1 MSGSGGWDCGWV
13 SNGETNLPTAC
24 YETIEGIQGVTMNR
38 IVLAGLAV
46 FAVVGSGVA
55 TRTLSGQAQATQ
67 AQAAEF
73 QQNVLPVLAK
83 SCLGCHNDKALA
95 GKLSLEPLRDPAT
108 TATHTAIWQSVL
120 EKVSA
125 GAMPPPTA
133 KPLTDAERAAVIGWI
148 KTLPGLT
155 AGTTTGEPMAGR
167 VTARR
172 LNRVEYNNTI
182 RDLLGVA
189 ARPADE
195 FPVDDSGYG
204 FDNNGDVLSVSP
216 MLMEKYMQAAEKISR
231 LAVYGEA
238 VPPKPTRLVR
248 LMNRRSQDAYD
259 VLSEGNSGMYLP
271 YSLRGAMY
279 GNFTFPVDGEYEFRL
294 RIANFRGDDAD
305 ITDEE
310 RARRAEER
318 RKLFEARRLEREKA
332 AAAGGPGAGTAA
344 GAPARGG
351 RAGGAPRREPTPEEL
366 KARDEA
372 ARKAAPPR
380 KLILTVDGAQVI
392 STVIEGTGS
401 FGYSQGEFTERA
413 TVKAGERFIRASYP
427 ELANLDNPLQNINPD
442 MRRGLFVDYLDI
454 VGPFNPSTAR
464 PASYTKV
471 FVCSQKTA
479 QCART
484 ILSTLMERAYR
495 RPVTDDELKSKVDL
509 VTLAQREGDSFDEG
523 IRLALQAILSSPNFL
538 FRIEA
543 NPRPRASAGSQEQDP
558 AYVRNAPLLSVR
570 RAGLALQTRQL
581 EYPVSNI
588 ELASRLSYFLW
599 ASMPDV
605 ELMRV
610 AKAGTLRQPAVLEA
624 QVRRMMAD
632 PKGFNLVENWAAQ
645 WLQLR
650 NLGRTKPDPKRFP
663 TVDDELLDAMRTET
677 MKFVETIIKEDRSLL
692 DFIDAPFTWV
702 NGPLAR
708 HYGIKGVDGEA
719 FQRVT
724 LDGEQRSGIL
734 TQGAILTVSSYPT
747 RTSPPVR
754 GKWVMEN
761 LLGTPPPPPP
771 DDVPSLN
778 DSNIGTEVSLRER
791 LEQHRRDPSCSP
803 CHMLMDPLGFGLENY
818 DAVGAWRTHD
828 GKFPIETAGTLPGG
842 QSFTGSKGLKE
853 ILRAKSDAF
862 VHNVSEKMLTYSLGR
877 GMERFDRPTLEA
889 ISRQVKA
896 SDYRFSALVMEVV
909 KSKPFQMQTVEGAR
923 P

>member
-1 MSGSGGWDCGWV
+1 MTQRWCAALLVCVAIG
-13 SNGETNLPTAC
+13 A
-24 YETIEGIQGVTMNR
+24 
-38 IVLAGLAV
+38 A
-46 FAVVGSGVA
+46 FA
-55 TRTLSGQAQATQ
+55 TRTLNGQAQATQ
-67 AQAAEF
+67 ALAAEF
-73 QQNVLPVLAK
+73 QQDVLPVMAK
-83 SCLGCHNDKALA
+83 SCLGCHNDKARA
-95 GKLSLEPLRDPAT
+95 GELSLESLRDPAT
-108 TATHTAIWQSVL
+108 TATHTDVWQRVL

-133 KPLTDAERAAVIGWI
+133 KALTDAERTAVLNWI
-148 KTLPGLT
+148 KKVPGVG
-155 AGTTTGEPMAGR
+155 AAATTGEAMAGR

-231 LAVYGEA
+231 LAVYGEV

-248 LMNRRSQDAYD
+248 MMNRRSQDAYD
-259 VLSEGNSGMYLP
+259 TVVNEGNSGIYLP

-279 GNFTFPVDGEYEFRL
+279 GNYTFPVDGEYEFRL

-318 RKLFEARRLEREKA
+318 RKLFEQRRLEREKA
-332 AAAGGPGAGTAA
+332 AAAGATAPGQGGGP
-344 GAPARGG
+344 GG
-351 RAGGAPRREPTPEEL
+351 RAGGPRREPTPEEL

-392 STVIEGTGS
+392 STVIEGTGT
-401 FGYSQGEFTERA
+401 FGYSQGEFTSRA

-427 ELANLDNPLQNINPD
+427 ELANLENPLQNINPD

-454 VGPFNPSTAR
+454 VGPFNPSAAP
-464 PASYTKV
+464 PASYNKI
-471 FVCSQKTA
+471 FICKQKTQ

-484 ILSTLMERAYR
+484 ILGSLMEQAYR
-495 RPVTDDELKSKVDL
+495 RPVTDEELKSKLDL

-523 IRLALQAILSSPNFL
+523 IRLALQAILASPNFL

-543 NPRPRASAGSQEQDP
+543 NPRPRAGTAGSNDQDP
-558 AYVRNAPLLSVR
+558 AYRMPNVAAAVVHRPTSGVANRQTTADR
-570 RAGLALQTRQL
+570 RSTNDER
-581 EYPVSNI
+581 PVSDI

-599 ASMPDV
+599 ASMPDG
-605 ELMRV
+605 ELMKV

-632 PKGFNLVENWAAQ
+632 PKAYNLVENWAAQ

-663 TVDDELLDAMRTET
+663 TVDDELLDAMRKET
-677 MKFVETIIKEDRSLL
+677 SLFVEAIIKEDRSLL
-692 DFIDAPFTWV
+692 DFIDGPFTFV

-708 HYGIKGVDGEA
+708 HYGINGVDGEE

-724 LDGEQRSGIL
+724 LDGEQRSGVL

-791 LEQHRRDPSCSP
+791 LEQHRKDPSCSP
-803 CHMLMDPLGFGLENY
+803 CHLLMDPLGFGLENY
-818 DAVGAWRTHD
+818 DAVGVWRTHD
-828 GKFPIETAGTLPGG
+828 GKFPIETSGTLPGG
-842 QSFTGSKGLKE
+842 QNFTGSKGLKE
-853 ILRAKSDAF
+853 ILRGKSDVF
-862 VHNVSEKMLTYSLGR
+862 INNVTEKLLTYSLGR
-877 GMERFDRPTLEA
+877 GLERYDRPTVET
-889 ISRQVKA
+889 ISRQVADNGYK
-896 SDYRFSALVMEVV
+896 FSALVMGVV

-923 P
+923 Q

>member
-1 MSGSGGWDCGWV
+1 
-13 SNGETNLPTAC
+13 
-24 YETIEGIQGVTMNR
+24 MNR
-38 IVLAGLAV
+38 KLFAGLAV
-46 FAVVGSGVA
+46 CAVVGSGWV
-55 TRTLSGQAQATQ
+55 TRTLNGQAQATQ
-67 AQAAEF
+67 ANAAEY
-73 QQNVLPVLAK
+73 QQNVLPVLSK
-83 SCLGCHNDKALA
+83 SCMTCHNDRSKAGTLSLDPFKDPFTALA
-95 GKLSLEPLRDPAT
+95 QPAV
-108 TATHTAIWQSVL
+108 WQKML

-133 KPLTDAERAAVIGWI
+133 GSLSPAERDALVGFAKKV
-148 KTLPGLT
+148 PGVVD
-155 AGTTTGEPMAGR
+155 AMDVRPSVGR

-231 LAVYGEA
+231 LAVYGET
-238 VPPKPTRLVR
+238 VPDKPMRLVR

-259 VLSEGNSGMYLP
+259 VVTEGNAGIYLP

-294 RIANFRGDDAD
+294 RIANFRGDDGD
-305 ITDEE
+305 LTDEE

-332 AAAGGPGAGTAA
+332 AAAGTPVA
-344 GAPARGG
+344 GG
-351 RAGGAPRREPTPEEL
+351 RGGAPRRVATPEEL
-366 KARDEA
+366 KAREEA

-380 KLILTVDGAQVI
+380 KLILTVDGAEVI

-401 FGYSQGEFTERA
+401 FGYSQGEFTERV

-427 ELANLDNPLQNINPD
+427 ELANLDSPLQNINPD

-454 VGPFNPSTAR
+454 VGPFNPSTA
-464 PASYTKV
+464 PPESYKKI
-471 FVCSQKTA
+471 FICSQKTP
-479 QCART
+479 QCAQT
-484 ILSTLMERAYR
+484 ILSALMERAYR
-495 RPVTDDELKSKVDL
+495 RPVTQEEIASKLELVR
-509 VTLAQREGDSFDEG
+509 LAQREGDSFEEG
-523 IRLALQAILSSPNFL
+523 IRLALQAILASPNFL
-538 FRIEA
+538 FRVEA
-543 NPRPRASAGSQEQDP
+543 NPGPRAELQRSPNVLARMQ
-558 AYVRNAPLLSVR
+558 AP
-570 RAGLALQTRQL
+570 RAAAPRID
-581 EYPVSNI
+581 EYQVSDI

-599 ASMPDV
+599 ASMPDA

-632 PKGFNLVENWAAQ
+632 PKGFNLVENWASQ

-663 TVDDELLDAMRTET
+663 TVDDELLDAMRKET
-677 MKFVETIIKEDRSLL
+677 LMFVETIIKEDRSLL

-708 HYGIKGVDGEA
+708 HYGIEGVDGEE

-724 LDGEQRSGIL
+724 LDGEQRSGVL

-747 RTSPPVR
+747 RTSIPVR

-778 DSNIGTEVSLRER
+778 ESNIGTEISLRER
-791 LEQHRRDPSCSP
+791 LEQHRRDPNCSP

-818 DAVGAWRTHD
+818 DAVGAWRTMD
-828 GKFPIETAGTLPGG
+828 GKFPIEPSGTLPGG
-842 QSFTGSKGLKE
+842 QSFDGSKGLKE
-853 ILRAKSDAF
+853 VLKTKSDAF
-862 VHNVSEKMLTYSLGR
+862 VNNVTEKLLTYSLGR
-877 GMERFDRPTLEA
+877 GLERYDRPTVEA
-889 ISRQVKA
+889 ITGKVKA

-909 KSKPFQMQTVEGAR
+909 KSKPFQMQSVEGVR

>member
-1 MSGSGGWDCGWV
+1 MSRK
-13 SNGETNLPTAC
+13 L
-24 YETIEGIQGVTMNR
+24 
-38 IVLAGLAV
+38 LAGLIV
-46 FAVVGSGVA
+46 FALAGGGLA
-55 TRTLSGQAQATQ
+55 TGTLRGQTAPAATPQEFEQA
-67 AQAAEF
+67 
-73 QQNVLPVLAK
+73 VLPVLSK
-83 SCLGCHNDKALA
+83 SCLQCHNDRVHAGNFSLDAMRDPSAALA
-95 GKLSLEPLRDPAT
+95 KPAV
-108 TATHTAIWQSVL
+108 WQKVL
-120 EKVSA
+120 DKVSA
-125 GAMPPPTA
+125 GAMPPA
-133 KPLTDAERAAVIGWI
+133 QARPLTPAERDAITGWI
-148 KTLPGLT
+148 RRLPGIFDAAT
-155 AGTTTGEPMAGR
+155 AAPAAGR

-216 MLMEKYMQAAEKISR
+216 MLMEKYMQAAEKISK
-231 LAVYGEA
+231 LAVYGETL
-238 VPPKPTRLVR
+238 PPKPTRLVR

-259 VLSEGNSGMYLP
+259 VLSEGTSGVYLP

-279 GNFTFPVDGEYEFRL
+279 GNYTFPVDGEYEFRL
-294 RIANFRGDDAD
+294 RIANFRGDNQNDL
-305 ITDEE
+305 TDEE
-310 RARRAEER
+310 RARLAEER
-318 RKLFEARRLEREKA
+318 RKRFEQLRAERQKALEAAKAAGGNA
-332 AAAGGPGAGTAA
+332 AAALP
-344 GAPARGG
+344 
-351 RAGGAPRREPTPEEL
+351 PRREATPEEL
-366 KARDEA
+366 KAREEA

-380 KLILTVDGAQVI
+380 KLILSVDGAPII
-392 STVIEGTGS
+392 STVIEGNGS
-401 FGYSQGEFTERA
+401 FGYSQGEFTSRA
-413 TVKAGERFIRASYP
+413 KVKAGERFLRASYP
-427 ELANLDNPLQNINPD
+427 ELANLDDPRENINPD

-454 VGPFNPSTAR
+454 VGPFNPSTA
-464 PASYTKV
+464 PPESYKKI
-471 FVCSQKTA
+471 FICSQKTA

-484 ILSTLMERAYR
+484 ILSSLMERAYR
-495 RPVTDDELKSKVDL
+495 RPVTDQELKSKLDL

-543 NPRPRASAGSQEQDP
+543 PSST
-558 AYVRNAPLLSVR
+558 VR
-570 RAGLALQTRQL
+570 RPTSVGERRVPGAPMLAMAAQRPAIDDRRSTPT
-581 EYPVSNI
+581 EYPVSDI
-588 ELASRLSYFLW
+588 DLASRLSYFLW
-599 ASMPDV
+599 ASMPDA

-610 AKAGTLRQPAVLEA
+610 AKSGTLHEPAVLEA

-632 PKGFNLVENWAAQ
+632 PKGYNLVENWAAQ

-663 TVDDELLDAMRTET
+663 TVDDELLDAMRKET
-677 MKFVETIIKEDRSLL
+677 NLFVDAIIKEDRSLL
-692 DFIDAPFTWV
+692 DFIDAPFTFV

-708 HYGIKGVDGEA
+708 HYGIKGVDGEE

-771 DDVPSLN
+771 DNVPQLN
-778 DSNIGTEVSLRER
+778 DANIGTEVSLRER

-803 CHMLMDPLGFGLENY
+803 CHVLMDPLGFGLENY

-842 QSFTGSKGLKE
+842 QTFSGSKGLKE
-853 ILRAKSDAF
+853 ILRGKSDVF
-862 VHNVSEKMLTYSLGR
+862 VRNVTEKMLTYSLGR
-877 GMERFDRPTLEA
+877 GLERFDRPTVDVIA
-889 ISRQVKA
+889 RNVAANNYK
-896 SDYRFSALVMEVV
+896 FSALVMEVV
-909 KSKPFQMQTVEGAR
+909 KSKPFLMQSVEGAK

>member
-1 MSGSGGWDCGWV
+1 MLRKV
-13 SNGETNLPTAC
+13 F
-24 YETIEGIQGVTMNR
+24 
-38 IVLAGLAV
+38 AGLVICA
-46 FAVVGSGVA
+46 AVGSGFA
-55 TRTLSGQAQATQ
+55 TRTIVGQGQSQPT
-67 AQAAEF
+67 AEEY
-73 QQNVLPVLAK
+73 QQHVLPVLSK
-83 SCLGCHNDKALA
+83 SCMTCHNDRSKA
-95 GKLSLEPLRDPAT
+95 GTLSLEAFKEPS
-108 TATHTAIWQSVL
+108 TALADQTIWPKVL
-120 EKVSA
+120 ERVTA
-125 GAMPPPTA
+125 GTMPPAAAP
-133 KPLTDAERAAVIGWI
+133 PLSPADRDAIAAWI
-148 KTLPGLT
+148 RTLPGMA
-155 AGTTTGEPMAGR
+155 AGTTARAGAGR

-216 MLMEKYMQAAEKISR
+216 MLMEKYMQAAQKISR
-231 LAVYGEA
+231 LAVYGEQIPA
-238 VPPKPTRLVR
+238 KPTRLIR

-259 VLSEGNSGMYLP
+259 VLSQGNSGVYLP

-294 RIANFRGDDAD
+294 RIANFRGDNETDL
-305 ITDEE
+305 TDED
-310 RARRAEER
+310 RAKQAEER
-318 RKLFEARRLEREKA
+318 RKRFEALRLERQKALAEAKA
-332 AAAGGPGAGTAA
+332 AGKP
-344 GAPARGG
+344 APALP
-351 RAGGAPRREPTPEEL
+351 PRREVTPEEL

-372 ARKAAPPR
+372 ARNAAPPR
-380 KLILTVDGAQVI
+380 KLILSVDGAPVI
-392 STVIEGTGS
+392 TTVIEGNGS
-401 FGYSQGEFTERA
+401 FGYSQGEFTARA
-413 TVKAGERFIRASYP
+413 KVKAGERFLRASYP
-427 ELANLDNPLQNINPD
+427 ELANLADPRENINPD

-454 VGPFNPSTAR
+454 VGPFSPSTMP
-464 PASYTKV
+464 PASHKNI
-471 FVCSQKTA
+471 FICAQKTA

-484 ILSTLMERAYR
+484 ILSSLMERAYR
-495 RPVTDDELKSKVDL
+495 RPVTAEELKSKLDL
-509 VTLAQREGDSFDEG
+509 VALAQREGDTFDEG

-543 NPRPRASAGSQEQDP
+543 PSSVVNRPSSIGTVRAPGAAVSAMAAQRSTMDD
-558 AYVRNAPLLSVR
+558 R
-570 RAGLALQTRQL
+570 RSTMA
-581 EYPVSNI
+581 EYPVSDI

-599 ASMPDV
+599 ASMPDA

-610 AKAGTLRQPAVLEA
+610 AKTGTLRQPAVLET

-632 PKGFNLVENWAAQ
+632 PKGYNLVENWAAQ

-663 TVDDELLDAMRTET
+663 TVDDELIDAMRTET

-708 HYGIKGVDGEA
+708 HYGIKGVDGEE
-719 FQRVT
+719 FQRVA
-724 LDGEQRSGIL
+724 LDGEQRSGVI

-761 LLGTPPPPPP
+761 LLGSAPPPPP
-771 DDVPSLN
+771 DNVPQLN

-803 CHMLMDPLGFGLENY
+803 CHVVMDPLGFGLENY

-828 GKFPIETAGTLPGG
+828 GKFPIESSGTLPGG
-842 QSFTGSKGLKE
+842 QTFAGSKGLKD
-853 ILRAKSDAF
+853 ILKTKSDAF
-862 VHNVSEKMLTYSLGR
+862 VTNVTEKMLTYSLGR
-877 GMERFDRPTLEA
+877 GLERFDRPTVEA

-896 SDYRFSALVMEVV
+896 SNYKFSALVMEVV
-909 KSKPFQMQTVEGAR
+909 KSKPFQMQTVEDAR
-923 P
+923 Q

>member
-1 MSGSGGWDCGWV
+1 
-13 SNGETNLPTAC
+13 
-24 YETIEGIQGVTMNR
+24 MNR
-38 IVLAGLAV
+38 KVFAGLAV
-46 FAVVGSGVA
+46 CAVVGSGWV
-55 TRTLSGQAQATQ
+55 TRTLNGQAQATQ

-73 QQNVLPVLAK
+73 QQDVLPVLSK
-83 SCLGCHNDKALA
+83 SCMTCHNDRSKAGTLSLDPFKDPFTALA
-95 GKLSLEPLRDPAT
+95 QPAV
-108 TATHTAIWQSVL
+108 WQKVV

-125 GAMPPPTA
+125 GAMPPA
-133 KPLTDAERAAVIGWI
+133 ASAPLSQADRDVIVNFARKVPGVADATNVR
-148 KTLPGLT
+148 PS
-155 AGTTTGEPMAGR
+155 AGR

-231 LAVYGEA
+231 LAVYGET
-238 VPPKPTRLVR
+238 VPPKPTRLIR

-259 VLSEGNSGMYLP
+259 VLSEGTSGVYLP

-332 AAAGGPGAGTAA
+332 AAAGAGAGTAT

-351 RAGGAPRREPTPEEL
+351 RAGGPPRREPTPEEL

-392 STVIEGTGS
+392 STVIEGTGA

-454 VGPFNPSTAR
+454 VGPFNPSTA
-464 PASYTKV
+464 PPESYKKIFT
-471 FVCSQKTA
+471 CSQKTT

-484 ILSTLMERAYR
+484 ILSSLMERAYR
-495 RPVTDDELKSKVDL
+495 RPVTQEELASKLDL
-509 VTLAQREGDSFDEG
+509 VRLAQREGDSFEEG

-543 NPRPRASAGSQEQDP
+543 NPTRPRADAGSQGQDP
-558 AYVRNAPLLSVR
+558 AYVRNAPILSVR
-570 RAGLALQTRQL
+570 RAGLALQTRQVE
-581 EYPVSNI
+581 EYPVSDI
-588 ELASRLSYFLW
+588 ELASRLSFFLW
-599 ASMPDV
+599 ASMPDA

-663 TVDDELLDAMRTET
+663 TVDDELLDAMRKET
-677 MKFVETIIKEDRSLL
+677 MMFVQAIIKEDRSLL
-692 DFIDAPFTWV
+692 DFIDAPFTFV

-708 HYGIKGVDGEA
+708 HYGIKGVDGEE

-724 LDGEQRSGIL
+724 LDGEQRSGVL

-747 RTSPPVR
+747 RTSIPVR

-778 DSNIGTEVSLRER
+778 ESNIGTEISLRER
-791 LEQHRRDPSCSP
+791 LEQHRRDPNCSP

-818 DAVGAWRTHD
+818 DAVGAWRTMD
-828 GKFPIETAGTLPGG
+828 GKFPIEPSGTLPGG
-842 QSFTGSKGLKE
+842 QSFAGSKGLKE
-853 ILRAKSDAF
+853 VLKTKSDAF
-862 VHNVSEKMLTYSLGR
+862 VNNVTEKLLTYSLGR
-877 GMERFDRPTLEA
+877 GLERYDRPTVDA
-889 ISRQVKA
+889 ITGKVKA

-909 KSKPFQMQTVEGAR
+909 KSKPFQMQSVEGVR

>member
-1 MSGSGGWDCGWV
+1 MTQKFC
-13 SNGETNLPTAC
+13 A
-24 YETIEGIQGVTMNR
+24 
-38 IVLAGLAV
+38 VLLVCAALGMG
-46 FAVVGSGVA
+46 FA
-55 TRTLSGQAQATQ
+55 TRTLNGQAQATQ
-67 AQAAEF
+67 AHAAEF
-73 QQNVLPVLAK
+73 QQDVLPVLAK
-83 SCLGCHNDKALA
+83 SCLGCHSEKTQA
-95 GKLSLEPLRDPAT
+95 GKLNLEPLRDPAT
-108 TATHTAIWQSVL
+108 TATHIAVWQSVL
-120 EKVSA
+120 EKMSA

-133 KPLTDAERAAVIGWI
+133 KPLTDAERAAVLGWI
-148 KTLPGLT
+148 NKLPGLS
-155 AGTTTGEPMAGR
+155 AGTTTGEAMAGR

-172 LNRVEYNNTI
+172 LNRVEYNNTV

-238 VPPKPTRLVR
+238 VPEKPTRLVR

-332 AAAGGPGAGTAA
+332 AAAGAGAGTAT

-351 RAGGAPRREPTPEEL
+351 RAGGPPRREPTPEEL

-392 STVIEGTGS
+392 STVIEGTGA

-454 VGPFNPSTAR
+454 VGPFNPSKAR
-464 PASYTKV
+464 PESYTKI
-471 FVCSQKTA
+471 FICAQKTP
-479 QCART
+479 QCERT
-484 ILSTLMERAYR
+484 ILSNLMERAYR
-495 RPVTDDELKSKVDL
+495 RPVTQDEIASKLEL
-509 VTLAQREGDSFDEG
+509 VRLAQREGDSFDEG
-523 IRLALQAILSSPNFL
+523 IRLALQAILASPNFL

-543 NPRPRASAGSQEQDP
+543 NPTRPRAEAQ
-558 AYVRNAPLLSVR
+558 RAPEVFAR
-570 RAGLALQTRQL
+570 MQAPKAAAPRVE
-581 EYPVSNI
+581 EYPVSDV

-599 ASMPDV
+599 ASMPDA

-663 TVDDELLDAMRTET
+663 TVDDELLDAMRKET
-677 MKFVETIIKEDRSLL
+677 MMFVDTIIKEDRSLL
-692 DFIDAPFTWV
+692 DFIDAPFTFV

-708 HYGIKGVDGEA
+708 HYGIKGIDGEK

-747 RTSPPVR
+747 RTSIPVR

-771 DDVPSLN
+771 DAVPSLN
-778 DSNIGTEVSLRER
+778 ESNIGVEMSLRER
-791 LEQHRRDPSCSP
+791 LEQHRRDPNCSP

-818 DAVGAWRTHD
+818 DAVGAWRTMD
-828 GKFPIETAGTLPGG
+828 GKFPIEPSGTLPGG
-842 QSFTGSKGLKE
+842 QSFSGSKGLKE
-853 ILRAKSDAF
+853 ILKSKSDVF
-862 VHNVSEKMLTYSLGR
+862 VNNVTEKLLTYSLGR
-877 GMERFDRPTLEA
+877 GLERYDRPTVEA

-896 SDYRFSALVMEVV
+896 SDYKFSALVMEVV
-909 KSKPFQMQTVEGAR
+909 KSKPFQMQSVEGVR

>member
-1 MSGSGGWDCGWV
+1 M
-13 SNGETNLPTAC
+13 T
-24 YETIEGIQGVTMNR
+24 R
-38 IVLAGLAV
+38 KV
-46 FAVVGSGVA
+46 FAGFLVCAAVGSGLA
-55 TRTLSGQAQATQ
+55 TRTIVGQGQAT
-67 AQAAEF
+67 AEEY
-73 QQNVLPVLAK
+73 QQHVLPVLSK
-83 SCLGCHNDKALA
+83 SCMSCHNDRTKAGTLSMDAFNDPSAALA
-95 GKLSLEPLRDPAT
+95 QQALWPK
-108 TATHTAIWQSVL
+108 VL
-120 EKVSA
+120 DRV
-125 GAMPPPTA
+125 
-133 KPLTDAERAAVIGWI
+133 
-148 KTLPGLT
+148 T
-155 AGTTTGEPMAGR
+155 AGTMPPASAAPLSPAERDAIVGWIRKMPGMADAGIVRASAGR

-238 VPPKPTRLVR
+238 LPPKPMRLVR

-259 VLSEGNSGMYLP
+259 VISEGNSGIYLP

-279 GNFTFPVDGEYEFRL
+279 GDFTFPVDGEYEFRL
-294 RIANFRGDDAD
+294 RIANFRGEDAD
-305 ITDEE
+305 LTDEE

-318 RKLFEARRLEREKA
+318 RKLFEQRRLEREKA
-332 AAAGGPGAGTAA
+332 AAAGAA
-344 GAPARGG
+344 GPARG
-351 RAGGAPRREPTPEEL
+351 RPLPTPEEL
-366 KARDEA
+366 RAREEA

-401 FGYSQGEFTERA
+401 FGYSQGEFTARA

-427 ELANLDNPLQNINPD
+427 ELANLDSPLQNINPD

-454 VGPFNPSTAR
+454 VGPFNPSTA
-464 PASYTKV
+464 PPESHKKI
-471 FVCSQKTA
+471 FICSQKTA

-484 ILSTLMERAYR
+484 ILSSLMERAYR
-495 RPVTDDELKSKVDL
+495 RPITQEELQSKLDL
-509 VTLAQREGDSFDEG
+509 VTLAEREGDPFEEG
-523 IRLALQAILSSPNFL
+523 IRLALQAILASPNFL

-543 NPRPRASAGSQEQDP
+543 NPKRAQAEFRSQKAPNVLARMQAPRSQ
-558 AYVRNAPLLSVR
+558 AAAAPRVE
-570 RAGLALQTRQL
+570 
-581 EYPVSNI
+581 EYPVSDI

-599 ASMPDV
+599 ASMPDA

-632 PKGFNLVENWAAQ
+632 PKGYNLVENWAAQ

-650 NLGRTKPDPKRFP
+650 NFGRTKPDPKRFP

-692 DFIDAPFTWV
+692 DFIDAPFTWL

-708 HYGIKGVDGEA
+708 HYGIKGVDGEE
-719 FQRVT
+719 FQRVA
-724 LDGEQRSGIL
+724 LDGEQRSGVL

-747 RTSPPVR
+747 RTSIPVR

-778 DSNIGTEVSLRER
+778 ESNIGTEVSLRER
-791 LEQHRRDPSCSP
+791 LEQHRRDPSCAP
-803 CHMLMDPLGFGLENY
+803 CHVVMDPIGFGLENY
-818 DAVGAWRTHD
+818 DAVGAWRTQD
-828 GKFPIETAGTLPGG
+828 GKFPIEASGTLPGG
-842 QSFTGSKGLKE
+842 QSFTGSKGLKD
-853 ILRAKSDAF
+853 ILRTKSDAF
-862 VHNVSEKMLTYSLGR
+862 VNNVTEKMLTYSLGR
-877 GMERFDRPTLEA
+877 GLERYDRPTVEA
-889 ISRQVKA
+889 ISRRVEA